1 VDVSAGN
8 AIRIIVGWNT
18 AAGSASVVDS
28 QGNTYAATPNSLVN
42 GGDFTASLQQFTA
55 TAGGNG
61 PNTVTATTP
70 SNANG
75 LLWLYEVLNLDN
87 VSPNDVAGSVDALA
101 NATVT
106 FNTNADD
113 EFIIA
118 GRITSSLNTPA
129 GWVQDS
135 APFAGIGA
143 AYHKQDPTPAGSVSY
158 AATADGSLSV
168 AAYKIAGG
176 GAASQP
182 VWSPHRMPMGA

>member
-118 GRITSSLNTPA
+118 GRIT
-129 GWVQDS
+129 
-135 APFAGIGA
+135 IGA